1 MYSPF
6 RPFVRGTVILRDLT
20 KHGYSPFTSWDD
32 YPSILCETKAI
43 PTWLSC
49 LRKENQQTTNICVWK
64 LGLHCIH
71 RSNGLKCPTMNPH
84 RNSNHAIHSLHLLS
98 RSRNLLLHL
107 SHLSGSCGNMSAIHV
122 FFFPDS
128 LPRIWYMFLFSYF
141 FSKPPPNLAC
151 CGHLSLSLVCV
162 PCRCFPCCILQEDKS

>member
-122 FFFPDS
+122 FFFLTVS
-128 LPRIWYMFLFSYF
+128 QEYGTCFSSAIFSRNLPQIWPAVDICL
-141 FSKPPPNLAC
+141 C
-151 CGHLSLSLVCV
+151 H
-162 PCRCFPCCILQEDKS
+162 